1 MSAVRELEMA
11 QRYVLFIIS
20 TFTISFI
27 FCRFFV
33 YLSKE
38 GDRMKFDLSYATHEA
53 RKCADY
59 LSQVCVK
66 LVPGFR

>member
-1 MSAVRELEMA
+1 MYDSDTCTVFVMGNMYMYIESP
-11 QRYVLFIIS
+11 FIIS
-20 TFTISFI
+20 HTS
-27 FCRFFV
+27 RFFV

-59 LSQVCVK
+59 LSQVQ
-66 LVPGFR
+66 

>member
-1 MSAVRELEMA
+1 MDVYCNCTCTIKMPVQTTQQAVCI
-11 QRYVLFIIS
+11 QKLFS
-20 TFTISFI
+20 HTS
-27 FCRFFV
+27 RFFV

-59 LSQVCVK
+59 LSQVQ
-66 LVPGFR
+66 